1 VSVRIHGL
9 ARALA
14 LLAQLA
20 LLCSVQAAEPTTPLD
35 HYLEGLRSLR
45 VSFSQ
50 SMTDAQGHEIDRS
63 SGAFLVLRPGRF
75 RWDVQPSSGGSGQL
89 LVADGKNLWF
99 FDRDLQQVTVKP
111 MSASL
116 SATPAMLL
124 SGTGDVR
131 SSFDISSDGTR
142 EGLEWVRV
150 VPRSADAD
158 FRDAL
163 LGFSGNELRRMI
175 STDKLGQTATLVFNR
190 SERNAS
196 VASREVS
203 FTPPAG
209 ADVIGVP
216 AK

>member
-1 VSVRIHGL
+1 MRPKGL
-9 ARALA
+9 VPLLA

-20 LLCSVQAAEPTTPLD
+20 LCGAPAAEQTTPLD
-35 HYLEGLRSLR
+35 RYLDGLRSLR

-50 SMTDAQGHEIDRS
+50 SVTDPQGHETDRS
-63 SGAFLVLRPGRF
+63 SGEFLVLRPDRF
-75 RWDVQPSSGGSGQL
+75 RWDVRPSTGASGQL
-89 LVADGKNLWF
+89 LVADGKNLWY

-111 MSASL
+111 MSAAL

-131 SSFDISSDGTR
+131 GSFDVRADGKR
-142 EGLEWVRV
+142 DGLDWVRV
-150 VPRSADAD
+150 TPRTAEAD

-163 LGFSGNELRRMI
+163 LGFSGKELRRM
-175 STDKLGQTATLVFNR
+175 TLKDKLGQTATLVFDR
-190 SERNAS
+190 AERNAP
-196 VASREVS
+196 VTASEVS
-203 FTPPAG
+203 FAPPPD